1 MHHCTIAIFA
11 KYMQVF
17 IDNAV
22 YGEMELGSRYYF
34 FPLYPCGFC
43 QEK

>member
-17 IDNAV
+17 IDNV
-22 YGEMELGSRYYF
+22 VLWRDGTRE
-34 FPLYPCGFC
+34 
-43 QEK
+43 